1 MPKRILC
8 VELKGLRGCLSLSS
22 DDQRSTVFS
31 FICRAT
37 ALALLGL
44 LTVASPALS
53 TTRKKK
59 PAPKPGPIHLAPPAR
74 KPAHPKKGGIRSK
87 VSPILHHS
95 FVPHRGSRYSTPTR
109 STHSSSRAY
118 SPAPIRPLTIPSAET
133 SSVGTPAVETSRVD
147 TTEQRPNTPQSIQ
160 LSLTDPAFSIEGAK
174 YLAPF
179 FANLKALQ
187 ASPGSSE
194 VRILHFGD
202 SHTAADIFTN
212 TVRTL
217 FQDRFGNGGA
227 GFSLAGYPFRGY
239 RIHGTKRE
247 MSTGWS
253 VLGTYLPDIGDAMV
267 GMGGV
272 SMQTTHSGDWVSLD
286 TTASSLRVQYLI
298 QPGGGDI
305 AIYDGETLLQTVP
318 TAGDNYAGGVFTTNV
333 APGDHHFEVR
343 TLNSAPVR
351 LLGFV
356 TENAGG
362 ITYEAMGIN
371 GAEASIFLR
380 WNEAIQQEII
390 QDRPPSLIVLD
401 YGTNEASDHTWTEEG
416 YETMFQN
423 IILRCHQLAPGVPIL
438 VIGPPDRALRV
449 GRHGWEEFA
458 GVDRII
464 AAQRAVC
471 RKMGCA
477 FWDWRK
483 RMGGFG
489 AMREWTAAGW
499 AQPDHTHFTTDGY
512 NELAATFFSD
522 IFRQY
527 QTYTGA
533 TDTTAGSI
541 Q

>member
-1 MPKRILC
+1 
-8 VELKGLRGCLSLSS
+8 LSS

-44 LTVASPALS
+44 LTVASPAQS
-53 TTRKKK
+53 SAKKKK
-59 PAPKPGPIHLAPPAR
+59 PAPKPGPIHLAPPAH
-74 KPAHPKKGGIRSK
+74 KPAHPQKGGIRSR
-87 VSPILHHS
+87 VTPILHHS
-95 FVPHRGSRYSTPTR
+95 FVPHRNSRYATPTR
-109 STHSSSRAY
+109 STHSTASTQSSASTY
-118 SPAPIRPLTIPSAET
+118 SSAAPRVEETVERPS
-133 SSVGTPAVETSRVD
+133 
-147 TTEQRPNTPQSIQ
+147 TTESIQ
-160 LSLTDPAFSIEGAK
+160 LTLTDPAIGLEGAQN
-174 YLAPF
+174 LAPF
-179 FANLKALQ
+179 FASLKALQ

-202 SHTAADIFTN
+202 SHTAADVFTN

-227 GFSLAGYPFRGY
+227 GFSLAGYPFKGY
-239 RIHGTKRE
+239 RIHGTRRE

-272 SMQTTHSGDWVSLD
+272 SMQTNHAGDWVSLD

-298 QPGGGDI
+298 QPDGGDI
-305 AIYDGETLLQTVP
+305 AIYDGDTLLQTVP
-318 TAGDNYAGGVFTTNV
+318 TAGDSYAGGVFTTNV

-356 TENAGG
+356 TENTGG

-380 WNEAIQQEII
+380 WNEAIQQELV

-401 YGTNEASDHTWTEEG
+401 YGTNEASDHSWTEEG

-423 IILRCHQLAPGVPIL
+423 IILRCRQLAPGVPIL

-449 GRHGWEEFA
+449 GRHGWAEFS

-464 AAQRAVC
+464 NAQRSVC

-483 RMGGFG
+483 HMGGFG
-489 AMREWTAAGW
+489 AMREWTAVGW

-512 NELAATFFSD
+512 NELAAAFFSD

-527 QTYTGA
+527 QTYTGT

>member
-1 MPKRILC
+1 M
-8 VELKGLRGCLSLSS
+8 
-22 DDQRSTVFS
+22 
-31 FICRAT
+31 

-44 LTVASPALS
+44 LTVVSPAQS
-53 TTRKKK
+53 SAKKKK
-59 PAPKPGPIHLAPPAR
+59 PAPKPGAIRLAPPAR
-74 KPAHPKKGGIRSK
+74 KPAHPQKGGIRSK

-95 FVPHRGSRYSTPTR
+95 FVPHRGSRYSTPAR
-109 STHSSSRAY
+109 STHSTASTYNS
-118 SPAPIRPLTIPSAET
+118 APTHPLMIPRAET
-133 SSVGTPAVETSRVD
+133 PTPETPNLETSRAVE
-147 TTEQRPNTPQSIQ
+147 TEQRPGAQSIQ
-160 LSLTDPAFSIEGAK
+160 LSLTDPAGGIEGGK

-179 FANLKALQ
+179 FDSLKALQ

-227 GFSLAGYPFRGY
+227 GFSLAGYPFKGY
-239 RIHGTKRE
+239 RIHGTRRE

-272 SMQTTHSGDWVSLD
+272 SMQTAHSGDWVSLD
-286 TTASSLRVQYLI
+286 TMASSLRVQYLI

-305 AIYDGETLLQTVP
+305 AIYDGDTLLQTVP

-333 APGDHHFEVR
+333 TPGDHHFEVR

-356 TENAGG
+356 TENTGG

-423 IILRCHQLAPGVPIL
+423 IILRCRQLAPGVPIL

-464 AAQRAVC
+464 NAQRAVC

-489 AMREWTAAGW
+489 SMREWTATGW

-512 NELAATFFSD
+512 NELAAAFFSD

-527 QTYTGA
+527 TAYIGTA
-533 TDTTAGSI
+533 DTTAGSI